1 MRWLAK
7 AALQKFLSALPG
19 GEDLNYLLQR
29 HLTGSLPRSRR
40 GLLDKFCCALLHYRA
55 ACRWG
60 RGDASPP
67 LSAYEFGAGWDLAV
81 PLALYLL
88 GLESQSL
95 VDLRPLVRWEL
106 VNHTLEN
113 YRRLRPQLEELAG
126 RGLRPLPGGKLCRR
140 RELARRLGI
149 HYLAPRDAR
158 HTGLP
163 AGSFHLVSST
173 QTLEHIPPAHILAIL
188 RECRRLLAPGGVIS
202 LEVDMQDHY
211 SYFDHRLGPY
221 HFLTLSDRAWSLINS
236 GLHYQNRL
244 RLPDYLEILDQA
256 GLELIHRQVDR
267 PDQRHLAQLEALSL
281 APRFGGRYRPEDLG
295 ALRAW
300 LVCRPG

>member
-7 AALQKFLSALPG
+7 AALQKLLSALPG
-19 GEDLNYLLQR
+19 GEELNYILQR
-29 HLTGSLPRSRR
+29 RLTGSLPRSRR
-40 GLLDKFCCALLHYRA
+40 DLLHKFVFALLHHRA

-81 PLALYLL
+81 PVALYLL
-88 GLESQSL
+88 GLQSQTL

-106 VNHTLEN
+106 VNHTLES
-113 YRRLRPQLEELAG
+113 YRSMWPELEELAG
-126 RGLRPLPGGKLCRR
+126 RALRPLPGGTLSGR
-140 RELARRLGI
+140 RELAQRLGI

-158 HTGLP
+158 HTGLSG
-163 AGSFHLVSST
+163 ASFHLVSST
-173 QTLEHIPPAHILAIL
+173 QTLEHIPPEDILAIL
-188 RECRRLLAPGGVIS
+188 GECRRLLAPGGVVS

-221 HFLTLSDRAWSLINS
+221 HFLTLSDRAWGLVNS

-244 RLPDYLEILDQA
+244 RLPDYLEIVEQA
-256 GLELIHRQVDR
+256 GLEVIHRHVDR
-267 PDQRHLAQLEALSL
+267 PDESRLAELKALSL
-281 APRFGGRYRPEDLG
+281 SPRFRGRYSPEHLG
-295 ALRAW
+295 VLRAW
-300 LVCRPG
+300 LVCRPV